1 MRKRKFNNDGII
13 FLTELNIECEDD
25 LGEDPKR
32 EYSQYMKMGFSC
44 KIIKKSVFYNFNV
57 SRMKM

>member
-13 FLTELNIECEDD
+13 FTEQNIECEDD

-32 EYSQYMKMGFSC
+32 EYENGLFMQNHKKCAYF
-44 KIIKKSVFYNFNV
+44 IILTCHA
-57 SRMKM
+57 